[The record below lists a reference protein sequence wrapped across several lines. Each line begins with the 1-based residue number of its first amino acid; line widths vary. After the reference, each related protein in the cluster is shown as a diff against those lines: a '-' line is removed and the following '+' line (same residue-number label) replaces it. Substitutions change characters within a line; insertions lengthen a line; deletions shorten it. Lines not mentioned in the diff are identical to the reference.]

1 VPVKEVFGGKTVWD
15 GNVEVFDLS
24 GHQKR
29 PEPMHGHMIPTTRR
43 NLGARWPCDTPRP
56 FCRQRWQCGQQSLRS
71 SAVANQQK
79 PRKVGRPKLPKG
91 EAKGKIVPIRFAKAE
106 FERLSRKA
114 KASDKSVS
122 ELIRST
128 LLADL
133 EG

>member
-1 VPVKEVFGGKTVWD
+1 MPGRTIQAA
-15 GNVEVFDLS
+15 LA
-24 GHQKR
+24 
-29 PEPMHGHMIPTTRR
+29 I
-43 NLGARWPCDTPRP
+43 LGSTLPFYISRP
-56 FCRQRWQCGQQSLRS
+56 FCLQRWQFGQQLLRS

-106 FERLSRKA
+106 FERLSKKA

-122 ELIRST
+122 AWIRST

>member
-1 VPVKEVFGGKTVWD
+1 
-15 GNVEVFDLS
+15 
-24 GHQKR
+24 
-29 PEPMHGHMIPTTRR
+29 
-43 NLGARWPCDTPRP
+43 
-56 FCRQRWQCGQQSLRS
+56 
-71 SAVANQQK
+71 VANQQQKK

-106 FERLSRKA
+106 FERLSRQA

-122 ELIRST
+122 EWIRST